1 MARQRFDIASKYL
14 LHNQGKGVLPIGGIK
29 NVRRIEPMPGE
40 IVQTRKYPDGLLQV
54 FLGNERKPHHVLVE
68 VAIYSE
74 KRALKQALND
84 LTLAYSVLGHLPD
97 LLMLILRPKGTVRIT
112 GKHEVR
118 GKLEPSRL
126 TAEWKPVE
134 MWTQPARQFLEKG
147 DVGAVPWATLM
158 DFDGPPEELLQ
169 LCAAKIEREA
179 HPKDQAD
186 LLAVSQVLTELRFP
200 NPELLQL
207 LGGEKLVIESPML
220 QRMVA
225 KSLHVAIQE
234 ALKARFGSV
243 PRDVTRLLGDIL
255 DERKLHKLN
264 GVAAKCMNLDAF
276 RETLLE

>member
-1 MARQRFDIASKYL
+1 MGSHSPDLDSILHQHTRCPVQWKRQKL
-14 LHNQGKGVLPIGGIK
+14 
-29 NVRRIEPMPGE
+29 
-40 IVQTRKYPDGLLQV
+40 
-54 FLGNERKPHHVLVE
+54 RKPHHVLVE
-68 VAIYSE
+68 VATYSE
-74 KRALKQALND
+74 KRALKQALDD

-97 LLMLILRPKGTVRIT
+97 LLMLILRPKGTVRIA
-112 GKHEVR
+112 GKYEVR
-118 GKLEPSRL
+118 GKLELSRL

-179 HPKDQAD
+179 HPKDRAD

-207 LGGEKLVIESPML
+207 LGGEKPVIESPML
-220 QRMVA
+220 QRLVA

-264 GVAAKCMNLDAF
+264 GVAAKCMDLDAF
-276 RETLLE
+276 REALLE